1 MNLCNILFGNKLQR
15 KESPMAIIPQ
25 RQLFSWKEIENLADL
40 ERLLL
45 LIRHLPDEQLMQ
57 ALESRRGKGRND
69 YPVRAIWNSILAGVV
84 YQHPSIE
91 SLRRELMRNA
101 QLRQLCGFDLLKGIN
116 GVPSSNAYT
125 NFLKRLM
132 AHADM
137 IDSLFYELVD
147 RLSELLDSFGEIMAI
162 DSKAIKSRARRA
174 STHRRPDPRGESDA
188 DKAVKT
194 YRGKRSDGSTWET
207 IKSWFGFKL
216 HLIVDAEYELPVAY
230 RVTKASAS
238 DLTVGKEMIADLAL
252 RRRYLLDNAHFFLG
266 DKGYDDT
273 DLITKLWDDH
283 GIKPVIDIRDQWKID
298 GARLVHGQRN
308 VSHDYKGTVYCHCP
322 VQWVK
327 RPMAFGGFEKDRAA
341 LKYRCPSKH
350 YGLECGG
357 REQCH
362 ISDNIRIDIE
372 SNRRIFTPLARSS
385 YKWKTMHN
393 KRSAVER
400 VNSRLDESFGF
411 EKHFIRGI
419 KKMKVRCGL
428 ALIVML
434 GMAYGRVKEK
444 QYEHMRS
451 LVTSAA

>member
-1 MNLCNILFGNKLQR
+1 
-15 KESPMAIIPQ
+15 MAIIPQ
-25 RQLFSWKEIENLADL
+25 RQFFSWKEIENLADL
-40 ERLLL
+40 ERLSL
-45 LIRHLPDEQLMQ
+45 LIKHLPDEELMQ
-57 ALESRRGKGRND
+57 ALESQRGKGRDD

-101 QLRQLCGFDLLKGIN
+101 QLRQLCGFDLLEGIDA
-116 GVPSSNAYT
+116 VPSSNAYS
-125 NFLKRLM
+125 NFLKRLI

-137 IDSLFYELVD
+137 IDSVFYELVD
-147 RLSELLDSFGEIMAI
+147 RLSELLDGFGEVLAI

-174 STHRRPDPRGESDA
+174 SKRRHGDLRGESDA
-188 DKAVKT
+188 DKGFKT
-194 YRGKRSDGSTWET
+194 YRGTHPDGGKWET
-207 IKSWFGFKL
+207 VKSWFGFKL
-216 HLIVDAEYELPVAY
+216 HLIVDAEYELPVDFKIT
-230 RVTKASAS
+230 RASAS
-238 DLTVGKEMIADLAL
+238 DLTVGKEMIEDLTL

-266 DKGYDDT
+266 DRAYDDT
-273 DLITKLWDDH
+273 DLIANLWDQH
-283 GIKPVIDIRDQWKID
+283 NIKPVIDIRDLWKVD
-298 GARLVHGQRN
+298 GARAVYGHRN

-322 VQWVK
+322 DQWVK
-327 RPMAFGGFEKDRAA
+327 RPMAFGGFEKDRAT
-341 LKYRCPSKH
+341 LKYRCPAKH
-350 YGLECGG
+350 YGLECAG
-357 REQCH
+357 RWQCH

-385 YKWKTMHN
+385 YKWQTIYN

-419 KKMKVRCGL
+419 KKMKFRCGL

-444 QYEHMRS
+444 QHKQIRS